1 MGTEDE
7 ETKSK
12 KKPAAEEKGAKKK
25 REPKAKK
32 EAKTK
37 PLLKGQRSIT
47 SFFKT

>member
-1 MGTEDE
+1 MGAEKE

-12 KKPAAEEKGAKKK
+12 KKPAAGEEAAKKK
-25 REPKAKK
+25 KK
-32 EAKTK
+32 EPKTK